1 MASIPEDKED
11 DLLYLLNDIANM
23 AIGNEEPVDVG
34 YDERTTLPEMLA
46 YVMFHPTNLKGVLQ
60 ADAKLAVLME
70 KIKNLQNKVYIIKK
84 KIYLKNREYL
94 R

>member
-1 MASIPEDKED
+1 MANIPEDKED

-34 YDERTTLPEMLA
+34 YNERTTLPEMLA
-46 YVMFHPTNLKGVLQ
+46 YVMVHPTNLKAVLQ
-60 ADAKLAVLME
+60 ADVKLVVLVE
-70 KIKNLQNKVYIIKK
+70 KIKNLQNKIYVMKK
-84 KIYLKNREYL
+84 KLYLKNREYL